1 MTKREARRAAVLAAR
16 RAREHLAHAM
26 GILQRDEKI
35 PDPVRPFADYIA
47 TVVRTLFVV
56 ETESPEGVRLRL
68 DEAMTR
74 LRHILHAMQE
84 PTALVPVLQEA
95 TESVARS
102 LAILHPA
109 RREFERALY
118 NATEPVI
125 PLSRRR
131 ESAERRAAPRVAI
144 EADIGLQSE
153 TNFYTGFSGDLSDG
167 GIFVA
172 TYNLLPI
179 GTELTVSFVLP
190 DGPQIT
196 ALGRVSWVREANP
209 DEPDLKPG
217 MGIAFE
223 ELPNEEQESV
233 LRFIEHRAP
242 LFYDN

>member
-1 MTKREARRAAVLAAR
+1 MSKREARRAAVLAAR

-35 PDPVRPFADYIA
+35 PEPVRPFADYIA

-56 ETESPEGVRLRL
+56 ETESADGVRLRL

-118 NATEPVI
+118 NASEPVI

-131 ESAERRAAPRVAI
+131 ETERRSAPRVAI
-144 EADIGLQSE
+144 EADIGLQSD

-196 ALGRVSWVREANP
+196 AHGRVSWIREANP
-209 DEPDLKPG
+209 NDPSIKPG
-217 MGIAFE
+217 MGVAFE
-223 ELPNEEQESV
+223 GLPGSEQENV
-233 LRFIEHRAP
+233 LAFIERRAP
-242 LFYDN
+242 LFYDR